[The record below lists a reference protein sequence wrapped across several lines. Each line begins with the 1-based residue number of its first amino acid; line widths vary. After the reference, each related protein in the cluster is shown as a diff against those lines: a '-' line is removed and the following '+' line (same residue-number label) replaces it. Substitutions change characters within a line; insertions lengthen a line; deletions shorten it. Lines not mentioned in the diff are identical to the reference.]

1 MKKVNKKG
9 NINKLEKKSINI
21 LFLCVEWEEK
31 IKVDRKKVKKQ
42 KGNEKKKESI
52 IYIKIYKML
61 KKCLMKIKFFWDVE
75 KDNQM

>member
-9 NINKLEKKSINI
+9 NINKLKKKSINI